1 MNLFFLVTSYETLC
15 YRIEPEEVEDEHR
28 KQSDENR
35 GEFEEYRRWGEE
47 LPAKQKMEMMTA
59 HWRMLKGILAAS
71 ALSPPI
77 PPLSPTELSSRNTV
91 LRFFFLYLY

>member
-35 GEFEEYRRWGEE
+35 GEFEEYRR
-47 LPAKQKMEMMTA
+47 
-59 HWRMLKGILAAS
+59 
-71 ALSPPI
+71 
-77 PPLSPTELSSRNTV
+77 
-91 LRFFFLYLY
+91 